1 MYAMFQCYYLFSQ
14 VKKVWR
20 ELSEAVDLAREG
32 TAQLSDVLSQVMVA
46 QRYSVHC
53 SQPDQLYKTSVNIY
67 YNLIMFIY
75 YVLMTYREYF

>member
-1 MYAMFQCYYLFSQ
+1 MFQCYYLFSQ

-32 TAQLSDVLSQVMVA
+32 TAQLSDVLSQVMEA

-53 SQPDQLYKTSVNIY
+53 SQTDQLYKTSVNIY

-75 YVLMTYREYF
+75 YVLMTYMEYF

>member
-1 MYAMFQCYYLFSQ
+1 M
-14 VKKVWR
+14 WR

-53 SQPDQLYKTSVNIY
+53 SQTDQLYKTSVNIY